1 MVSFIPVSRFRHNK
15 TLRCVRA
22 LFFQV
27 AGDTDFD
34 VFFEEQ
40 MKSEDSE
47 PGYKELLRFLSQV
60 KYYR

>member
-1 MVSFIPVSRFRHNK
+1 
-15 TLRCVRA
+15 L
-22 LFFQV
+22 LFQV
-27 AGDTDFD
+27 TGDTDFD
-34 VFFEEQ
+34 GFLEEQ